1 MENQDY
7 EELENEQ
14 QTKNNGNA
22 AVGVSTAVGAT
33 AGIIGGNFISGK
45 VNAAEPEEA
54 EEATDNEEP
63 AQAEAAEAAS
73 NTASSHSTVQPQAQ
87 TPKPVVTP
95 EPAPEAETPTAEP
108 QPATPEVQVVDYQTV
123 VNDYGTPVDVA
134 VLTVD
139 GHQAAAVDYNQT
151 GEIDVVAV
159 DLNDN
164 NQLDEG
170 EAAYVADQHI
180 PMEPLHDAFE
190 DSNLNDVA
198 QDDGSDYVNDAD
210 VDAYMA

>member
-54 EEATDNEEP
+54 EEATDNEEQ
-63 AQAEAAEAAS
+63 AQAEAAKTAS

-87 TPKPVVTP
+87 TPEPVATP
-95 EPAPEAETPTAEP
+95 EPSPEAETPAPEP
-108 QPATPEVQVVDYQTV
+108 QPAVPDVQIVDYQTV
-123 VNDYGTPVDVA
+123 VNDNGTPVDVA

-139 GHQAAAVDYNQT
+139 GHQGVAVDYNQT

-164 NQLDEG
+164 DQLDNG

-180 PMEPLHDAFE
+180 PMEPLREAFE
-190 DSNLNDVA
+190 DSSLNDVA
-198 QDDGSDYVNDAD
+198 QDDGGDYVNDGD

>member
-45 VNAAEPEEA
+45 VNAAEPEEV
-54 EEATDNEEP
+54 EEAADSEEP
-63 AQAEAAEAAS
+63 AQAEAAGAAS
-73 NTASSHSTVQPQAQ
+73 NTAGSHSTVQPQAQ
-87 TPKPVVTP
+87 MP
-95 EPAPEAETPTAEP
+95 EPEAATPAAEP
-108 QPATPEVQVVDYQTV
+108 QPAVPDVRVVDYQTV
-123 VNDYGTPVDVA
+123 VNDHGTPVDVA

-159 DLNDN
+159 DFNDN

-180 PMEPLHDAFE
+180 PMEPLRDAFE
-190 DSNLNDVA
+190 DSCLNDVA
-198 QDDGSDYVNDAD
+198 QDDGGDYVNDAD

>member
-7 EELENEQ
+7 EEFENEQ

-22 AVGVSTAVGAT
+22 AIGVSSAVGAT

-54 EEATDNEEP
+54 EEATDNEEQ
-63 AQAEAAEAAS
+63 AQAEAAKTAS

-87 TPKPVVTP
+87 TPEPVATP
-95 EPAPEAETPTAEP
+95 EPSPEAETPAPEP
-108 QPATPEVQVVDYQTV
+108 QPAVPDVQIVDYQTV
-123 VNDYGTPVDVA
+123 VNDNGTPVDVA

-139 GHQAAAVDYNQT
+139 GHQGVAVDYNQT

-164 NQLDEG
+164 NQLDNG
-170 EAAYVADQHI
+170 EAAYVGDQHI

-190 DSNLNDVA
+190 DSSLNDVA
-198 QDDGSDYVNDAD
+198 QDDGSDYVNDGD